1 MLAILVISTAC
12 ASDPDAGMPIVRTQ
26 IITRAV
32 PEAAKV
38 PCDKP
43 VALKTGSRRELK
55 SALARDGVA
64 LLECEARR
72 KAAVEGSE

>member
-1 MLAILVISTAC
+1 MLAISMISTAC
-12 ASDPDAGMPIVRTQ
+12 ASGPEASMPMIRTQ
-26 IITRAV
+26 IIARAV

-43 VALKTGSRRELK
+43 VMLKTGSRRELK

-64 LLECEARR
+64 LLACEARR
-72 KAAVEGSE
+72 QAALQGGE